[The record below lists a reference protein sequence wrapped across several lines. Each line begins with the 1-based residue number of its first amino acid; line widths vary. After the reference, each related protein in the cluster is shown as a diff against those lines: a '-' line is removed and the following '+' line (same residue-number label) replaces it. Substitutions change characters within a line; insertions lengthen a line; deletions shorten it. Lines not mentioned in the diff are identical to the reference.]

1 MKKQLLI
8 ILLFPF
14 LIFSQSNSDCDYKKE
29 YDNGA
34 MYEGCTDVEGRF
46 NGKGKYT
53 RANGSYYSGD
63 WVNNKRE
70 GSGEFKSSDGSL
82 YIGDW
87 INDKMDGKGKY
98 TTAVGDI
105 HEGYYKDN
113 MRNGQGK
120 YTTADGD
127 IYEGY
132 YKDNMRNGQGVY
144 SYKIGSQKSV
154 ESGVFKNDMFF
165 NGTKTSNLGKGITI
179 ESEFMNGERV
189 SLVQITPDYKM
200 ESSGAYFSNG
210 TLKSGTKKVLRKN
223 GEVVVSEYKN
233 GDEVVNSIRSN
244 IKNYYNENDIKG
256 DLASIII
263 DLEFEENDNT
273 KYVNLSFLTNKKTQT
288 ENFRFIFDT
297 GAEMFSIGYNLFNK
311 LKENGLDYV
320 DLGIVKESV
329 GIRGESL
336 QNKVIRIKELSIGQ
350 YKVKNA
356 IAYVKTLETAN
367 SSLLGI
373 GFLKKFSEA
382 QWSLISNQL
391 TLYK

>member
-29 YDNGA
+29 YDNGD

-46 NGKGKYT
+46 NGKGKYLWADG
-53 RANGSYYSGD
+53 RYYSGY

-70 GSGEFKSSDGSL
+70 GSGEFKFSDGSL

-87 INDKMDGKGKY
+87 VNNKMDGKGKY
-98 TTAVGDI
+98 TNT
-105 HEGYYKDN
+105 
-113 MRNGQGK
+113 
-120 YTTADGD
+120 DGD

-132 YKDNMRNGQGVY
+132 YKDNMKNGEGIQTYTVGNIKVV
-144 SYKIGSQKSV
+144 KNGI
-154 ESGVFKNDMFF
+154 FKNDMFF
-165 NGTKTSNLGKGITI
+165 SGEYVQSSSVDRTTVNAIFEYGDRTSSIQTSPEFTIKTKGS
-179 ESEFMNGERV
+179 
-189 SLVQITPDYKM
+189 
-200 ESSGAYFSNG
+200 YFSNG

-223 GEVVVSEYKN
+223 GDVVISEYKN

-350 YKVKNA
+350 YKVKNV
-356 IAYVKTLETAN
+356 IAFVKTLETAN

>member
-1 MKKQLLI
+1 M
-8 ILLFPF
+8 FF
-14 LIFSQSNSDCDYKKE
+14 
-29 YDNGA
+29 
-34 MYEGCTDVEGRF
+34 
-46 NGKGKYT
+46 
-53 RANGSYYSGD
+53 
-63 WVNNKRE
+63 
-70 GSGEFKSSDGSL
+70 SGEYVQSSSVDRTTVNAIFEYGDRTSSIQTSPEFTIKTKGS
-82 YIGDW
+82 
-87 INDKMDGKGKY
+87 
-98 TTAVGDI
+98 
-105 HEGYYKDN
+105 
-113 MRNGQGK
+113 
-120 YTTADGD
+120 
-127 IYEGY
+127 
-132 YKDNMRNGQGVY
+132 
-144 SYKIGSQKSV
+144 
-154 ESGVFKNDMFF
+154 
-165 NGTKTSNLGKGITI
+165 
-179 ESEFMNGERV
+179 
-189 SLVQITPDYKM
+189 
-200 ESSGAYFSNG
+200 YFSNG

-223 GEVVVSEYKN
+223 GEVVISEYKN

-350 YKVKNA
+350 YKVKNV
-356 IAYVKTLETAN
+356 IAFVKTLETAN

>member
-29 YDNGA
+29 YDNGD

-53 RANGSYYSGD
+53 WADGSYYDGD
-63 WVNNKRE
+63 WVNNKKQ
-70 GSGEFKSSDGSL
+70 GLGEYKFNDGSL
-82 YIGDW
+82 FTGNW
-87 INDKMDGKGKY
+87 INDKRDGFGKSISSSGN
-98 TTAVGDI
+98 TF
-105 HEGYYKDN
+105 EGMYKNN
-113 MRNGQGK
+113 MRNGQGL
-120 YTTADGD
+120 
-127 IYEGY
+127 
-132 YKDNMRNGQGVY
+132 Y

-154 ESGVFKNDMFF
+154 ERGVFKNDIFF
-165 NGTKTSNLGKGITI
+165 TGTETSNLGQGITI

-189 SLVQITPDYKM
+189 SLVQISPDSKA
-200 ESSGAYFSNG
+200 ESSGSYFSNG
-210 TLKSGTKKVLRKN
+210 TLKSGTKKVSFET
-223 GEVVVSEYKN
+223 GEVVTSEYKN

-244 IKNYYNENDIKG
+244 IRNYYNENDIKG
-256 DLASIII
+256 DLDSIII

-273 KYVNLSFLTNKKTQT
+273 KYVSLNFLTNKKTQT
-288 ENFRFIFDT
+288 ENERFIFDT
-297 GAEMFSIGYNLFNK
+297 GAEVLSIGYNLFNK
-311 LKENGLDYV
+311 LKENGLDYI
-320 DLGIVKESV
+320 DLGIEEVTY
-329 GIRGESL
+329 GIRGEPV

-350 YKVKNA
+350 YKVKNV

-373 GFLKKFSEA
+373 DFLKKFSEVK
-382 QWSLISNQL
+382 WSLISEQL

>member
-1 MKKQLLI
+1 MIKQLLI

-14 LIFSQSNSDCDYKKE
+14 LLFSQSNSDCGKE
-29 YDNGA
+29 INLSDGNKYF
-34 MYEGCTDVEGRF
+34 GCTDVEGRF
-46 NGKGKYT
+46 NGKGKYLL
-53 RANGSYYSGD
+53 ADGSYYSGD

-70 GSGEFKSSDGSL
+70 GSGKFKSSEGSL

-87 INDKMDGKGKY
+87 VNNKMDGKGKY
-98 TTAVGDI
+98 TT
-105 HEGYYKDN
+105 
-113 MRNGQGK
+113 
-120 YTTADGD
+120 TDGD

-165 NGTKTSNLGKGITI
+165 TGTKTSNLGKGITI

-189 SLVQITPDYKM
+189 SLLQISSDFKI
-200 ESSGAYFSNG
+200 ESSGSYFSNG
-210 TLKSGTKKVLRKN
+210 TLKSGTQKTFLN
-223 GEVVVSEYKN
+223 DGEVIIAKFDN
-233 GDEVVNSIRSN
+233 GDEIIGSQKSN
-244 IKNYYNENDIKG
+244 VKNYYIESDIEG
-256 DLASIII
+256 NLESNII
-263 DLEFEENDNT
+263 DLEFDENDNT
-273 KYVNLSFLTNKKTQT
+273 KYVNLNFLTINKKET

-329 GIRGESL
+329 GIRGEPI

-350 YKVKNA
+350 YKVKNV
-356 IAYVKTLETAN
+356 IAFVKTLETAN

>member
-1 MKKQLLI
+1 MIKQLLI

-14 LIFSQSNSDCDYKKE
+14 LLFSQSNSDCGKE
-29 YDNGA
+29 INLSDGNKYF
-34 MYEGCTDVEGRF
+34 GCTDVEGRF
-46 NGKGKYT
+46 NGKGKYLL
-53 RANGSYYSGD
+53 ADGSYYSGD

-70 GSGEFKSSDGSL
+70 GSGKFKSSDGSL

-87 INDKMDGKGKY
+87 VNNKMDGKGKY
-98 TTAVGDI
+98 TT
-105 HEGYYKDN
+105 
-113 MRNGQGK
+113 
-120 YTTADGD
+120 TDGN

-132 YKDNMRNGQGVY
+132 YKNNMRNGQGVY

-165 NGTKTSNLGKGITI
+165 TGTKTSNLGQGITI

-189 SLVQITPDYKM
+189 SLVQISPDFKM
-200 ESSGAYFSNG
+200 ESSGSYFSNG
-210 TLKSGTKKVLRKN
+210 TLKSGTKKVLKKN

-233 GDEVVNSIRSN
+233 GDEVMNSIRSN
-244 IKNYYNENDIKG
+244 IKNYYNANDVKG
-256 DLASIII
+256 DLDSIII

-273 KYVNLSFLTNKKTQT
+273 KYINLNFLTNKKTQT
-288 ENFRFIFDT
+288 ENERFIFDT
-297 GAEMFSIGYNLFNK
+297 GAEMFSIGHNLFNK
-311 LKENGLDYV
+311 LKQNGLDYV
-320 DLGIVKESV
+320 DLGIVVSTIGV
-329 GIRGESL
+329 RGEPSD
-336 QNKVIRIKELSIGQ
+336 NMVIQIKEISIGE
-350 YKVKNA
+350 YKLKNI
-356 IAYVKTLETAN
+356 IAFVETLETAN

>member
-14 LIFSQSNSDCDYKKE
+14 LIFSQTNSNCDYKKE
-29 YDNGA
+29 YDNGD

-46 NGKGKYT
+46 NGKGKYLS
-53 RANGSYYSGD
+53 ADGSYYSGD

-70 GSGEFKSSDGSL
+70 GSGEFKFSDGSL

-87 INDKMDGKGKY
+87 VNNKMDGKGKY
-98 TTAVGDI
+98 TNT
-105 HEGYYKDN
+105 
-113 MRNGQGK
+113 
-120 YTTADGD
+120 DGD

-154 ESGVFKNDMFF
+154 ERGVFKNDMFF
-165 NGTKTSNLGKGITI
+165 TGTKTSNLGKGITI

-189 SLVQITPDYKM
+189 SLLQISSDSKI
-200 ESSGAYFSNG
+200 ESSGSYFSNG
-210 TLKSGTKKVLRKN
+210 TLKSGIKKVLRKN
-223 GEVVVSEYKN
+223 GEVVISEYKN

-273 KYVNLSFLTNKKTQT
+273 KYVNLNFLTNKKTQT

-297 GAEMFSIGYNLFNK
+297 GAEMFAIGYNLFNK

-329 GIRGESL
+329 GIRGEPL

-350 YKVKNA
+350 YKVKNV
-356 IAYVKTLETAN
+356 IAFVKTLETAN